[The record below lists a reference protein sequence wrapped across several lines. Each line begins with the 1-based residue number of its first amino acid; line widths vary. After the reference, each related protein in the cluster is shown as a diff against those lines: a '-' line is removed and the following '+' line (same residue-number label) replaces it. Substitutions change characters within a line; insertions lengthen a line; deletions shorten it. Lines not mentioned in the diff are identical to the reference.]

1 MCGVVLLLCLQHMR
15 NIIARCLQ
23 KNPNDRPTATE
34 LLQDKFF
41 KVGPYDTVAHQG
53 MFVRC
58 AALGSAAHHSVF
70 GGMTI
75 YRGELLQDKL
85 FRTG

>member
-1 MCGVVLLLCLQHMR
+1 MR

-41 KVGPYDTVAHQG
+41 KVRL
-53 MFVRC
+53 FVNPGVIC
-58 AALGSAAHHSVF
+58 SV
-70 GGMTI
+70 
-75 YRGELLQDKL
+75 
-85 FRTG
+85 